1 MKKKTTP
8 SNTSMYF
15 ELSFLALFF
24 FMMLAP
30 IFMVIHNHYSESQP
44 EATEE
49 SSTREKSTK
58 NTEYHTAPAE
68 PESTP
73 ATTPAEPEPT
83 PTTTPAESQLT
94 PTEQISP
101 QPVPSQPTT
110 TPPTTP
116 APTNNTAPSCYHEE
130 YGICWDELEDN
141 NYSAG
146 LYDREYGRYGTSVIY
161 PDSCDS
167 VCRDIIDDA
176 YEEGWYDGGAY

>member
-1 MKKKTTP
+1 
-8 SNTSMYF
+8 MYF

-49 SSTREKSTK
+49 SSTQEKSTK
-58 NTEYHTAPAE
+58 NTEYHT
-68 PESTP
+68 
-73 ATTPAEPEPT
+73 TPAEPEPT
-83 PTTTPAESQLT
+83 PATTPAESQPTL
-94 PTEQISP
+94 TEQTPP
-101 QPVPSQPTT
+101 QSVPSQPTT

-130 YGICWDELEDN
+130 YDICWDELEDN
-141 NYSAG
+141 SYSAG
-146 LYDREYGRYGTSVIY
+146 LYDHEYGHYGASVVY
-161 PDSCDS
+161 PDPCDS

>member
-8 SNTSMYF
+8 SSASMYF
-15 ELSFLALFF
+15 ELSFFALLF

-30 IFMVIHNHYSESQP
+30 IFMVIHNHYSGSQP

-49 SSTREKSTK
+49 SSTQEKSTK
-58 NTEYHTAPAE
+58 NTEYHTTPAE
-68 PESTP
+68 PEP
-73 ATTPAEPEPT
+73 APTTTPAEPEPT
-83 PTTTPAESQLT
+83 PT
-94 PTEQISP
+94 EQAPP
-101 QPVPSQPTT
+101 QSVPSQPTT
-110 TPPTTP
+110 TPTTTP

-130 YGICWDELEDN
+130 YDICWDELEDN

-146 LYDREYGRYGTSVIY
+146 LYDREYGHYGASVIY
-161 PDSCDS
+161 PDPCDS